1 MSAVDSRELDL
12 IDRSL
17 VVPDR
22 LIAQRGH
29 WPGVAACS
37 LSHLAAYRRVFEEDL
52 PDASFWKTTY
62 LFLMT
67 WWT

>member
-37 LSHLAAYRRVFEEDL
+37 LSQLAAYRRVFEEDL